1 MSSIIK
7 GTTPTIKLDF
17 STFEADVNDIVKI
30 SMLCRHGGKVW
41 DVSDDVELDRSH
53 GAATYHFSQA
63 VTMALQ
69 KDEDFYIE
77 VDVLMNDG
85 EVYRVASGSFVIEP
99 TLRKGELTNE

>member
-30 SMLCRHGGKVW
+30 SMLCKQGDKVW
-41 DVSDDVELDRSH
+41 DISDDVELDCSR
-53 GAATYHFSQA
+53 GTAAYHFSQS
-63 VTMALQ
+63 VTLALQ
-69 KDEDFYIE
+69 KNEELYIE

-85 EVYRVASGSFVIEP
+85 EVYRVAADSFNVEP